1 MNMMKFIYDTQFSFL
16 FMMVY
21 LWHLRG
27 LELFLEYLS
36 VRTYSLD
43 DRPGKQCNHE
53 GGMGRP

>member
-1 MNMMKFIYDTQFSFL
+1 MRFIYDMLFSFL
-16 FMMVY
+16 FMVIY
-21 LWHLRG
+21 LWQLRG
-27 LELFLEYLS
+27 LERFLEYLS